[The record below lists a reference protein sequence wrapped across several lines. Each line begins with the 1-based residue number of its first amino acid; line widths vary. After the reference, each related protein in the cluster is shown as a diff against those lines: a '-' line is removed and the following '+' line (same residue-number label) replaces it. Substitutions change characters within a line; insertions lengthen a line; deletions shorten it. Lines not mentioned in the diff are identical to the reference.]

1 MMAEKER
8 KPDRRVVK
16 TKRAIRNAFAKLLC
30 EKDID
35 KITIKDIADTADINR
50 KTFYNYYSGVY
61 QIIDEIENE
70 VVENLKSSISDIDAE
85 DYLKD
90 PYKIFDK
97 ITEAISQDMEF
108 YENLLKMNTNLSL
121 FQKIVDLIK
130 QQIKEAFL
138 VRVDIDQSRLDVMIE
153 YTISGMIA
161 AYKSWFNSDRK
172 LTLKEISDV
181 MARLWYDGISVF
193 MQDYL
198 PKNA

>member
-1 MMAEKER
+1 MPEKER
-8 KPDRRVVK
+8 KPDRRVIK
-16 TKRAIRNAFAKLLC
+16 TKKAIRNAFAKLLC

-50 KTFYNYYSGVY
+50 KTFYNYYNGVY

-70 VVENLKSSISDIDAE
+70 IIETLEASIEGLAAE
-85 DYLKD
+85 EYLKN

-108 YENLLKMNTNLSL
+108 YENLLKMNTNLGL
-121 FQKIVDLIK
+121 FQKIVDLLK
-130 QQIKEAFL
+130 EHIKEAVL
-138 VRVDIDQSRLDVMIE
+138 DKVSIDRDRLNVMIE

-161 AYKSWFNSDRK
+161 AYKSWFKSDRH
-172 LTLKEISDV
+172 LTLQEISDV

-193 MQDYL
+193 MKDYL
-198 PKNA
+198 PESV

>member
-1 MMAEKER
+1 MAEKER

>member
-1 MMAEKER
+1 MAEKER
-8 KPDRRVVK
+8 KPDRRVIK

-70 VVENLKSSISDIDAE
+70 VIENLEGSIKDLEAE
-85 DYLKD
+85 EYLKN

-97 ITEAISQDMEF
+97 ITEAISSDLEF
-108 YENLLKMNTNLSL
+108 YENLLKMNTNVSL

-130 QQIKEAFL
+130 DHIKEAFSS
-138 VRVDIDQSRLDVMIE
+138 RVDVDRERFNVLIE

-161 AYKSWFNSDRK
+161 AYKGWFRSDKK
-172 LTLKEISDV
+172 LSLQEISDV
-181 MARLWYDGISVF
+181 MARLWYDGIRVF
-193 MQDYL
+193 MKDYA
-198 PKNA
+198 PESC

>member
-1 MMAEKER
+1 MPEKER
-8 KPDRRVVK
+8 KPDRRVIK

-70 VVENLKSSISDIDAE
+70 VITTLEASIEDLETE
-85 DYLKD
+85 DYLKN

-97 ITEAISQDMEF
+97 ITDAIDQDMEF
-108 YENLLKMNTNLSL
+108 YENLLKMNTNLGL

-130 QQIKEAFL
+130 SKVKETFIT
-138 VRVDIDQSRLDVMIE
+138 RVDIDRAKLDIMIE

-161 AYKSWFNSDRK
+161 AYKSWFKSDRR
-172 LTLKEISDV
+172 LSLHEISDV

-193 MQDYL
+193 MKDYL
-198 PKNA
+198 PEGA

>member
-1 MMAEKER
+1 MADKER

-70 VVENLKSSISDIDAE
+70 VVENIDTAIQDVDTNE
-85 DYLKD
+85 YLKN
-90 PYKIFDK
+90 PNAIFSR
-97 ITEAISQDMEF
+97 ITETINKDLDF
-108 YENLLKMNTNLSL
+108 YGYLLSMNTNVSL
-121 FQKIVDLIK
+121 FSKIVDLL
-130 QQIKEAFL
+130 KEKLTQTILSKVEA
-138 VRVDIDQSRLDVMIE
+138 DQSRLSIVVE
-153 YTISGMIA
+153 YTISGMIS

-172 LTLKEISDV
+172 LSIEEVSEILCR
-181 MARLWYDGISVF
+181 MICDGANVF
-193 MQDYL
+193 LESYL
-198 PKNA
+198 PDNA